1 MNSGSSGPGAGL
13 LAAIAEQRGLRPD
26 QVVPIPAGV
35 ANHVYL
41 LGDDLV
47 LRIPRSPEFAR
58 DLRKEAL
65 VIPAARRAG
74 VRTPAVVS
82 YDNTHALLDVPYM
95 ICERAHGTDLDRLGL
110 PPGRT
115 PGVMRRLGRELA
127 KLHRVRRGSL
137 QAPELPTDVGGWDA
151 RERVAEL
158 AKQGW
163 LDAEAARWLSG
174 WFDRLAKYR
183 PELPP
188 LVLLHGDVAPQNLLV
203 DSGGRELRALLD
215 WGDAAWADPAME
227 FAKLPLSDLTDL
239 LAGYREGLDD
249 PGEQGEWE
257 ARALWYHLDWG
268 LAGLTAR
275 EPHPGQRHWTAP
287 PMSRLLGVMRF
298 FSGNVPEPWRSLR

>member
-1 MNSGSSGPGAGL
+1 VAVNDA
-13 LAAIAEQRGLRPD
+13 LAAIAERHGLRAE

-47 LRIPRSPEFAR
+47 LRIPRDEEFAR

-82 YDNTHALLDVPYM
+82 YDNTHELMDVPYM
-95 ICERAHGTDLDRLGL
+95 ICERAHGTELDRLEL
-110 PPGRT
+110 PPART
-115 PGVMRRLGRELA
+115 PRAMRRLGADLA
-127 KLHRVRRGSL
+127 RLHRVGRGDL
-137 QAPELPTDVGGWDA
+137 RAPEVPTDVGGWDP
-151 RERVAEL
+151 RERISEMAR
-158 AKQGW
+158 QGW

-183 PELPP
+183 PDETGTP
-188 LVLLHGDVAPQNLLV
+188 LALLHGDVAPQNILV
-203 DSGGRELRALLD
+203 DAARLEYRALLD

-227 FAKLPLSDLTDL
+227 FAKLPLFELTDL
-239 LAGYREGLDD
+239 LAGYRSELPD
-249 PGEQGEWE
+249 PGQDGEWE

-268 LAGLTAR
+268 LGGLTIR
-275 EPHPGQRHWTAP
+275 EPRPGERHWTAP
-287 PMSRLLGVMRF
+287 PPSRLLGVMRF
-298 FSGNVPEPWRSLR
+298 FTGNVPEPWRRLT